1 MRLRHLSSILTI
13 AGLFVVQTAQARAE
27 QFALV
32 VGIDDYIHLK
42 PPAQARAD
50 GDPIGDLLGAEND
63 AKEIAQAL
71 LSRSVDLPP
80 SRILLSRDATL
91 ANFLAAW
98 RQMVDQASA
107 GDTLIVSFAGHG
119 GQETEVAEPKDEADG
134 RDETIMFADFNPESP
149 REGRLNDDQLRNL
162 LVEAAQ
168 FSILWVMDSCHSGGL
183 ERSIGEG
190 SAGLSRNG
198 GNWNISVEP
207 LAQEIEASVGDND
220 ANLAHVTQILATAT
234 DERVVTET
242 VFQGRP
248 HGALSYFFAQAV
260 AGAADVNQDLFI
272 SRLELSN
279 YLDTQIVAH
288 MNQNQKPRILPRG
301 DRSIALSLGE
311 ERAPEQQTPEVE
323 TLIRVHVQAA
333 EHPFLFSPNVILVE
347 DAADLTLRKAAGG
360 WDVFN
365 HTGDRITLLPD
376 GKVDGINK
384 IIARAELMKAFPGL
398 IRTDRPFGKILPGQP
413 PVLQNIGDL
422 VGFRFI
428 PPSPKMRFLTIFNLA
443 GDGTFQYLHPG
454 LSDQSMIAEQGLSIS
469 FKVTQPTG
477 VDQLVGVY
485 CTHEPTTFQ
494 NFLIQHDQ
502 GVPPAPAEFEAYFR
516 KADCQLG
523 RTGLYTTD

>member
-1 MRLRHLSSILTI
+1 MRLRHLSAALIV
-13 AGLFVVQTAQARAE
+13 AGVFLSQVAQVRAE

-42 PPAQARAD
+42 APALARAA
-50 GDPIGDLLGAEND
+50 GDSIGDLLGAEND
-63 AKEIAQAL
+63 AKEIARAL
-71 LSRSVDLPP
+71 RSRSVDLPQ
-80 SRILLSRDATL
+80 SRMLLSRDATL

-98 RQMVDQASA
+98 HQMVDQASA

-119 GQETEVAEPKDEADG
+119 GQETEVTEPRDEADG
-134 RDETIMFADFNPESP
+134 RDETIMFADFNPEAP
-149 REGRLNDDQLRNL
+149 REGRLNDDQLRSL
-162 LVEAAQ
+162 LADAAQ
-168 FSILWVMDSCHSGGL
+168 FSIIWVMDSCHSGGL
-183 ERSIGEG
+183 ERSIGPG
-190 SAGLSRNG
+190 STGLSRNG

-207 LAQEIEASVGDND
+207 LSQEIEAGVGDSD

-260 AGAADVNQDLFI
+260 AGAADANQDQFI

-301 DRSIALSLGE
+301 DSFIALSLGT
-311 ERAPEQQTPEVE
+311 RGAPELQAPKVE
-323 TLIRVHVQAA
+323 TSIRVQVQAA
-333 EHPFLFSPNVILVE
+333 EHPFLFSSNVILVE

-376 GKVDGINK
+376 SKVDAINK
-384 IIARAELMKAFPGL
+384 IIARAQLMKAFPGM
-398 IRTDRPFGKILPGQP
+398 IRTDRPFGKILSDQP
-413 PVLQNIGDL
+413 SVLQNIGDE
-422 VGFRFI
+422 VGFRFV
-428 PPSPKMRFLTIFNLA
+428 PPSVEMKFLTIFNLA
-443 GDGTFQYLHPG
+443 GDGTFQYLHPSS
-454 LSDQSMIAEQGLSIS
+454 SDQSTITEQGLPIS
-469 FKVTQPTG
+469 FNVTQPTG
-477 VDQLVGVY
+477 VDQLVGLY
-485 CTHEPTTFQ
+485 CAQLPTDFQ
-494 NFLIQHDQ
+494 NFLRRHDQ
-502 GVPPAPAEFEAYFR
+502 GFPPEPAEFEAYYR
-516 KADCQLG
+516 QADCQIG